1 MLKRLAGVL
10 AVGIVIGVLAWKL
23 RPMHSTAARS
33 TQPTAKVA
41 RGARD
46 RSAVV
51 PVVLAPV
58 RKQALP
64 VYLDGLGTV
73 QAYNTATVRA
83 QVSGQLISVPFKE
96 GDEVKKGDLLA
107 QIDPRTFQAT
117 LDEAQGKLAQDR
129 ATLRSAQQDLKRYEA
144 LAPQGYV
151 SGQQLDQQRQTVEG
165 DAALVKSDAAAVES
179 DRVQLSYT
187 NITAPIS
194 GRLGIRQIDVGN
206 LVSSGD
212 STGIVTITQT
222 QPIAVMFTL
231 PEQTVAQLRAG
242 GGAPMPV
249 EALDRNN
256 SRKLT
261 SGQLAVI
268 SNQIDQNTGTIQ
280 LKAVFP
286 NTDETL
292 WPGQFVNV
300 QLLASTL
307 HDALVVPVAAVQR
320 GPSGA
325 YVYVVGTD
333 RSARLVTVHTGD
345 TVGDLVQIVDGLK
358 VGDQVV
364 IDGAYQLMPGSKV
377 KVLPASQAPASAASG
392 VAPASAG

>member
-1 MLKRLAGVL
+1 MLKRLAVVL
-10 AVGIVIGVLAWKL
+10 AVGIVIGVLVWTL
-23 RPMHSTAARS
+23 RLMHPTAAGS
-33 TQPTAKVA
+33 APSTAKVA

-51 PVVLAPV
+51 SVVLAPV

-83 QVSGQLISVPFKE
+83 QVSGQLINVPFKE

-117 LDEAQGKLAQDR
+117 LDEALGKLAQDR
-129 ATLRSAQQDLKRYEA
+129 ATLRSAQQDLKRYQA

-151 SGQQLDQQRQTVEG
+151 SGQQLDQQRQTVEA
-165 DAALVKSDAAAVES
+165 DAALVKSDEAAVES

-222 QPIAVMFTL
+222 QPIAVLFTL

-256 SRKLT
+256 SRKLA
-261 SGQLAVI
+261 SGHLAVI

-286 NTDETL
+286 NTDEAL

-307 HDALVVPVAAVQR
+307 HDVLVVPVAAVQR

-325 YVYVVGTD
+325 YVYVVGAD
-333 RSARLVTVHTGD
+333 RSARLVNVQTGE
-345 TVGDLVQIVDGLK
+345 TVGDVVQIVEGLK
-358 VGDQVV
+358 AGDQVV
-364 IDGAYQLMPGSKV
+364 VDGAYQLMPGSKV
-377 KVLPASQAPASAASG
+377 KVLPASQAPASGASVAAP
-392 VAPASAG
+392 VSAG